1 MRDVEVWGY
10 LVSHLSI
17 FQTVEGISNLEIL
30 LCCVEGMLLL
40 LSDSAQYNSYT
51 AGLIQ
56 AGDWRLAC
64 FVYRILWATFDY
76 IALDTV
82 LLVVYTV

>member
-1 MRDVEVWGY
+1 M
-10 LVSHLSI
+10 
-17 FQTVEGISNLEIL
+17 EIL

-40 LSDSAQYNSYT
+40 LSGSAQYNSYT

-56 AGDWRLAC
+56 AGDCRLAC
-64 FVYRILWATFDY
+64 FVYRILWATYDY

-82 LLVVYTV
+82 LLVVYKVHGSIQQNYTVHCERLWRVYISLV